1 MQINNNFNKK
11 NSKKEFKKKIV
22 ETKKAYENLYSVENI
37 DNPNINNN
45 KESISNKIK
54 INLNSLELEQID

>member
-37 DNPNINNN
+37 DNANINNN
-45 KESISNKIK
+45 IESFSNKIK
-54 INLNSLELEQID
+54 IKLNSLELEQID

>member
-37 DNPNINNN
+37 DNANINNN
-45 KESISNKIK
+45 KESFSNKIK

>member
-37 DNPNINNN
+37 DNANINNY
-45 KESISNKIK
+45 KESFSNKIK

>member
-22 ETKKAYENLYSVENI
+22 ETKKAYENLYSVKNI
-37 DNPNINNN
+37 DNANINNN
-45 KESISNKIK
+45 KESFSNKIK